1 MALKTVMFYI
11 FASILVLAALRV
23 VTVRNPVHA
32 VLFLVLSFFTAAALW
47 VLLGAEFLA
56 TVLVLVY
63 IGAVMVLLLFAVM
76 MLDIDLVKFREGF
89 RRNVIVAIPI
99 GLVITFEMAFVLT
112 RQFWDATLTNSA
124 TLSDVGTA
132 KVLGKVLYTEY
143 IYAFEVVAAILLVAM
158 VAAVALTFR
167 RREDANYT
175 DPYEALKVKREDRLR
190 IVKMQAEPRID
201 AVDEGV
207 SEKEEE
213 KV

>member
-11 FASILVLAALRV
+11 FSSILVLAALRV

-89 RRNVIVAIPI
+89 RRNIIVAIPI
-99 GLVITFEMAFVLT
+99 GLMITFEMAFVLT

-201 AVDEGV
+201 AVDEGA
-207 SEKEEE
+207 SEQEEE
-213 KV
+213 KE